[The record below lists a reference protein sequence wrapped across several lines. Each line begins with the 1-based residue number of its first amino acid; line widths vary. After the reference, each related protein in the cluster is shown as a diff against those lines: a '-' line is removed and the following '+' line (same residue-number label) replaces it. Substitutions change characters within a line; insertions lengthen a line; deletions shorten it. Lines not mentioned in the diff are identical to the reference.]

1 VFLVKQPC
9 ECEPSFLPP
18 STLLL
23 VVFGN
28 LPSQCSKEFWLL
40 YILIIRRERERGIGF
55 AWGRVKGAPSVPRG
69 FCLKECDV
77 WRDPK

>member
-40 YILIIRRERERGIGF
+40 YILIIRRERERERHWFCMGESKRCTFGAKGF
-55 AWGRVKGAPSVPRG
+55 LPQRV
-69 FCLKECDV
+69 
-77 WRDPK
+77 